1 MLGLCKYKNALGK
14 PNEGLHKYRIGGF
27 ALVDILLTAGLALI
41 GSRAFHYSFI
51 IVFLILLIV
60 AIGLHEAF
68 CVNTRLN
75 ALIFGRQWPPQ
86 ASASEDAN

>member
-14 PNEGLHKYRIGGF
+14 PDEGLHRYRIGGF

-41 GSRAFHYSFI
+41 ASRAFHSSFVV
-51 IVFLILLIV
+51 VFLILLII
-60 AIGLHEAF
+60 AIGVHEAF

-75 ALIFGRQWPPQ
+75 ALIFNRPWPSP
-86 ASASEDAN
+86 SASLGD